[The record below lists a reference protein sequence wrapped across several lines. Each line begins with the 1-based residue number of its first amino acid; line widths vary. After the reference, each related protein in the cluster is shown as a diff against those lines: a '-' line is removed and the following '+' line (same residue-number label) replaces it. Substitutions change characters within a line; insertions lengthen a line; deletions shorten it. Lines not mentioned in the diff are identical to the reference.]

1 MAQNIQRLKAEIITA
16 LDNLPVESLKLLAE
30 FVTFLRAKAGV
41 TSPTTTDINQQAP
54 EQLSDPILQ
63 LGTYPVTED
72 VTDASI
78 HHDTY
83 LYSQ

>member
-1 MAQNIQRLKAEIITA
+1 MTQNMQRLKAEIITA
-16 LDNLPVESLKLLAE
+16 LDMLPVESLKLLAE
-30 FVTFLRAKAGV
+30 FVTFLRAKAGA
-41 TSPTTTDINQQAP
+41 TSTTTAGVDPQAP
-54 EQLSDPILQ
+54 EQLNDPILQ
-63 LGTYPVTED
+63 LGTHPVVED